1 MEQPV
6 TKLFITSAAA
16 GCFAAFAWT
25 ASAHATETASR
36 VSDAPSET
44 VKFDRAEF
52 TTTSGANAVYD
63 RINTAAWHVCRDM
76 FEANTTPEALQRLH
90 CIDELVDAAVKDVD
104 NPKLTAVYREKGGGS
119 YTPAS

>member
-6 TKLFITSAAA
+6 TKLFTTSAAA
-16 GCFAAFAWT
+16 AAFAAFAWT
-25 ASAHATETASR
+25 ATAYATESAAR
-36 VSDAPSET
+36 ASDAPSEV

-52 TTTSGANAVYD
+52 STASGADAVYD

-76 FEANTTPEALQRLH
+76 YEANTMPESLQRLQ
-90 CIDELVDAAVKDVD
+90 CIDELVDTAVKDVN
-104 NPKLTAVYREKGGGS
+104 NPKLTAVYREKAGGS